1 MNTKDNQRSRDTDER
16 IIRAVYEVI
25 DRDRKKVSQ
34 ITVREICEKAEI
46 NRSTFYAHYMDVFD
60 VVEKVERHMS
70 QGLTKAFLNTMDQ
83 GENIGSCF
91 IQLFEYIRQYQDFY
105 RYYLN
110 ETSSTGVISLAWD
123 LIQERSAEIKPE
135 TVGMRS
141 ERELEF
147 STNFFLYGIT
157 AMIRLWLNSG
167 CQETS
172 EELFYYLCRQFDENR
187 LKVIV
192 W

>member
-46 NRSTFYAHYMDVFD
+46 NRSTFYAHYMDVFE

-70 QGLTKAFLNTMDQ
+70 QGLTEAFLNALDQ

-91 IQLFEYIRQYQDFY
+91 IKLFEYIRQYKDFY

-110 ETSSTGVISLAWD
+110 ETNNTGVISLAWD
-123 LIQERSAEIKPE
+123 LIRERSAEIKPE
-135 TVGMRS
+135 TVGMSS
-141 ERELEF
+141 EREMEF
-147 STNFFLYGIT
+147 SMNFFLYGIT
-157 AMIRLWLNSG
+157 AMIRVWLNSG

-172 EELFYYLCRQFDENR
+172 EELFHYLCRQFDEDR